1 MAEANENEA
10 LQRAA
15 SEVDPGLSAEEK
27 ARKLNP
33 ELEAYAREQER
44 KEQKEQSE
52 DLNSADGAPERAS
65 DGVAEHEQDMLRR
78 GFEKAGP
85 PE

>member
-44 KEQKEQSE
+44 KEQSE
-52 DLNSADGAPERAS
+52 DLNSAEGAPERAS

>member
-44 KEQKEQSE
+44 KEQSE
-52 DLNSADGAPERAS
+52 DLNSAAGAPERAA